1 MNARTS
7 QQQRRNRGQGRR
19 LPVPEEDIRRAIE
32 GDPEALVNT
41 AMVIGRSLAQRKLST
56 SQIRNIFGEVKRM
69 QMRGFDPYKFQ
80 LLRPRLA
87 YVVGR
92 QTRSPVR
99 EAAQDLK
106 RVLDVAIDKV
116 LEEEERGKQKDRFS
130 RFVDLFEAILAY
142 YKERESEL
150 QQRRQE
156 R

>member
-1 MNARTS
+1 MCIRDS
-7 QQQRRNRGQGRR
+7 
-19 LPVPEEDIRRAIE
+19 IRRAIE

-80 LLRPRLA
+80 LLKPRLA
-87 YVVGR
+87 YVAGR
-92 QTRSPVR
+92 QTSSPVR

-116 LEEEERGKQKDRFS
+116 LEEEEGKGQRERFS
-130 RFVDLFEAILAY
+130 RFVDFFEAILAY
-142 YKERESEL
+142 HREAGG
-150 QQRRQE
+150 RTT
-156 R
+156 